1 MSDKDLM
8 YIEDALGH
16 EQILK
21 KQCEDAAK
29 NITDPQLRSCVEQ
42 LSAKHQEIFNQFYQ
56 LV

>member
-1 MSDKDLM
+1 MSEKDLL

-21 KQCEDAAK
+21 KQCEDTIKCIA
-29 NITDPQLRSCVEQ
+29 DPELRGCVEQ
-42 LSAKHQEIFNQFYQ
+42 LKAKHEEIFNQFYQ

>member
-42 LSAKHQEIFNQFYQ
+42 LSAKHHEIFNQFYQ

>member
-1 MSDKDLM
+1 MSEKDLL

-21 KQCEDAAK
+21 KQCEEAAK
-29 NITDPQLRSCVEQ
+29 NLSDPDLRSCVEQ
-42 LSAKHQEIFNQFYQ
+42 LSTRHQEIFDQFYQ